1 MDPLSDA
8 LGAVRSRDGVLHRSE
23 LCAPYGMLIDER
35 SPLTVL
41 LLLEGSGWLVFADG
55 EEVELTRGVVHLVSC
70 PEPHRVLDAPGS
82 PVRILIDPEGARTVE
97 GGRLPA
103 PADEVRCLVEEP
115 GDGTR
120 TVMVSGNYAVA
131 AGAGRR
137 LLAALPRVARV
148 GLPEVTHLVALLE
161 AELER
166 SAPGRQPVLDRWLDL
181 VLTTALRAWADDAS
195 TGPAWAAAMA
205 DPQLGGVLRAL
216 HGDPARSWTVERM
229 ARVAGLSQ
237 RLRGAVHRPRR
248 PRPAGLPDRAAH
260 GPRHRPPA
268 RGLGPAGDRGPR
280 RRLREPVRLQ
290 RGVQADPRDP
300 AVAGA
305 RGGLSDAGRASG
317 PSARSEFLEVVGKGV
332 HTHHLEELGGGCG
345 AGREGTASPGQGCRA
360 RRRPPCPTCSDGA

>member
-1 MDPLSDA
+1 M
-8 LGAVRSRDGVLHRSE
+8 
-23 LCAPYGMLIDER
+23 
-35 SPLTVL
+35 
-41 LLLEGSGWLVFADG
+41 
-55 EEVELTRGVVHLVSC
+55 
-70 PEPHRVLDAPGS
+70 PG
-82 PVRILIDPEGARTVE
+82 PWREGAFR
-97 GGRLPA
+97 P

-229 ARVAGLSQ
+229 ARVAGLS
-237 RLRGAVHRPRR
+237 RSAFAERFTGLVGLAPLAYLTELRM
-248 PRPAGLPDRAAH
+248 DRATDLLLEDSAPLATVARAV
-260 GPRHRPPA
+260 GYANPYGFSAAYKRIRGIPPSQ
-268 RGLGPAGDRGPR
+268 
-280 RRLREPVRLQ
+280 VR
-290 RGVQADPRDP
+290 A
-300 AVAGA
+300 AA
-305 RGGLSDAGRASG
+305 
-317 PSARSEFLEVVGKGV
+317 
-332 HTHHLEELGGGCG
+332 
-345 AGREGTASPGQGCRA
+345 
-360 RRRPPCPTCSDGA
+360 

>member
-181 VLTTALRAWADDAS
+181 VLTTALRAWADNAS

-229 ARVAGLSQ
+229 ARVAGLS
-237 RLRGAVHRPRR
+237 RSAFAERFTGLVGLAPLAYLTELRM
-248 PRPAGLPDRAAH
+248 DRATDLLLEDSAPLATVARAV
-260 GPRHRPPA
+260 GYANPYGFSAAYKRIRGIPPSQ
-268 RGLGPAGDRGPR
+268 
-280 RRLREPVRLQ
+280 VR
-290 RGVQADPRDP
+290 A
-300 AVAGA
+300 AA
-305 RGGLSDAGRASG
+305 
-317 PSARSEFLEVVGKGV
+317 
-332 HTHHLEELGGGCG
+332 
-345 AGREGTASPGQGCRA
+345 
-360 RRRPPCPTCSDGA
+360 

>member
-229 ARVAGLSQ
+229 ARVAGLS
-237 RLRGAVHRPRR
+237 RSAFAERFTGLVGLAPLAYLTELRM
-248 PRPAGLPDRAAH
+248 DRATNLLLEDSAPLATVARAV
-260 GPRHRPPA
+260 GYANPYGFSAAYKRIRGIPPSQ
-268 RGLGPAGDRGPR
+268 
-280 RRLREPVRLQ
+280 VR
-290 RGVQADPRDP
+290 A
-300 AVAGA
+300 AA
-305 RGGLSDAGRASG
+305 
-317 PSARSEFLEVVGKGV
+317 
-332 HTHHLEELGGGCG
+332 
-345 AGREGTASPGQGCRA
+345 
-360 RRRPPCPTCSDGA
+360 